1 MREAIRI
8 GCQTYT
14 WEMLG
19 SHWTGT
25 PDDIISMISAADY
38 DGVEFSNAMI
48 GSYADAPEKFAAAL
62 ENNNLTCCAYAF
74 GTDGFTDPLRF
85 DQDLSDAKK
94 AIIFCSELQ
103 VPLMLAGAAAP
114 SRDNYESYLN
124 QALKL
129 CRAVA
134 EEGARRGIT
143 VAIHPHSHH
152 GSLFE
157 SAQEYDRLLSETA
170 DSGLMFNPDMGHI
183 VRGGQELMSCL
194 RRHRER
200 IVHVHIKDVD
210 SQGSWKPLGEGII
223 NWEEALGFLKE
234 SGYSGWIV
242 GEEESSFAF
251 QDQLGAIRGNREFLK
266 KLGH

>member
-1 MREAIRI
+1 
-8 GCQTYT
+8 
-14 WEMLG
+14 MLG
-19 SHWTGT
+19 SDWTGT
-25 PDDIISMISAADY
+25 PDDIISMIAAAGY
-38 DGVEFSNAMI
+38 DGAEFSNAMI
-48 GSYADAPEKFAAAL
+48 GNYADAPGEFAAVL
-62 ENNNLTCCAYAF
+62 ENNNLACGAYAF
-74 GTDGFTDPLRF
+74 GTDGFTDPKRF
-85 DQDLSDAKK
+85 DRDLADAKK
-94 AIIFCSELQ
+94 AIAFCSELK

-114 SRDNYESYLN
+114 SRDNYENHFN

-134 EEGARRGIT
+134 DEGSRQGVT

-157 SAQEYDRLLSETA
+157 SAEEYDRLLLETA

-183 VRGGQELMSCL
+183 VRGGQELLPCL
-194 RRHRER
+194 RRHRDR

-210 SQGSWKPLGEGII
+210 ADGNWKPLGKGII

-251 QDQLGAIRGNREFLK
+251 QDQLGAIKGNRQFLK
-266 KLGH
+266 KLGY